1 MGSPGTPHQPAPQPA
16 GMEARQWCGDL
27 RPADGGRT
35 VTLCGWVDRRRDHGG
50 VIFIDL
56 RDRSGTVQITVDPEL
71 AGSDPAAREAFAAAF
86 ETASHLRNETV
97 LQVSGRLRERPAES
111 INERLAT
118 GQVEVVA
125 SAITVLNAV
134 KGNLPFPVSVHDE
147 ENTREE
153 LRLRHR
159 YLDLRRE
166 RMNGNLRLRHQVVKT
181 IRAFLAGAGPAEA
194 GEGFIEVETPVLT
207 RSTPEGARDYLVPS
221 RVCGGEWFALPQSP
235 QLFKQLLMVGGLERY
250 YQIARCFRDE
260 DLRADRQPEFTQ
272 LDMEMSF
279 LDQEQILALNERLIA
294 AIWKQV
300 KGVELPRPFPRL
312 SWHEAM
318 ERYGTDRPDTRY
330 GLELVTVSD
339 LVAGMGFKVFSGAV
353 AAGGAV
359 KVLPVPGGNAAISN
373 VRIKPGGDVFSEAQ
387 KAGAGG
393 LAFIRVREN
402 GEIDTIGAIKDNL
415 SPEVKAELLARTG
428 AQPGTLLLFGAG
440 DTATVNKALDRVRQ
454 FLARELALVPKDPRA
469 GTSQGAASGA
479 EGAEAGAAEAAA
491 SEGWHFLWVVDFPM
505 FDYNAEEQR
514 YEALHHPF
522 CAPNAEDLGDDPAQ
536 WAAKLPG
543 ARAQAYD
550 LVLNGLELGGGSLRI
565 HDSAL
570 QRQVLQTIGLP
581 LEEAE
586 RQFGFL
592 LEALDMGAPP
602 HGGIAFG
609 LDRMTMLLAG
619 EESIRDTI
627 AFPKTQQA
635 RCLMTQAPAGVAGK
649 QLEELHVAS
658 TWTEEA

>member
-1 MGSPGTPHQPAPQPA
+1 MRSHG
-16 GMEARQWCGDL
+16 CGDL
-27 RPADGGRT
+27 RNDAIGHD
-35 VTLCGWVDRRRDHGG
+35 VQLCGWVDRRRDHGG

-56 RDRSGTVQITVDPEL
+56 RDRSGTVQITVDPDL
-71 AGSDPAAREAFAAAF
+71 APVAFAVA
-86 ETASHLRNETV
+86 ERLRTETV
-97 LQVSGRLRERPAES
+97 LRVEGKVRARPEES
-111 INERLAT
+111 HNERLAT
-118 GQVEVVA
+118 GAIEVLA
-125 SAITVLNAV
+125 EGIAVLNEV
-134 KGNLPFPVSVHDE
+134 RGTLPFPVSIHDE

-166 RMNGNLRLRHQVVKT
+166 RMGRNLRLRHASV
-181 IRAFLAGAGPAEA
+181 RAARAYLEA
-194 GEGFIEVETPVLT
+194 EGFIEVETPVLT

-235 QLFKQLLMVGGLERY
+235 QLFKQLLMVGGIERY
-250 YQIARCFRDE
+250 YQLARCFRDE

-279 LDQEQILALNERLIA
+279 MDQEQILALNEGLIA
-294 AIWKQV
+294 SIWKQV

-312 SWHEAM
+312 TWAEAM
-318 ERYGTDRPDTRY
+318 ARYGTDRPDTRY
-330 GLELVTVSD
+330 GMELTDASD
-339 LVAGMGFKVFSGAV
+339 IVRDMGFKVFSGAV
-353 AAGGAV
+353 KAGGSV
-359 KVLPVPGGNAAISN
+359 KCIAVPGGNEAISN
-373 VRIKPGGDVFSEAQ
+373 VRIKPGGDVFREAQ
-387 KAGAGG
+387 AAGAGG
-393 LAFIRVREN
+393 LAFIRVREG

-415 SPEVKAELLARTG
+415 DPERKAELLARTG
-428 AQPGTLLLFGAG
+428 AGEGTLLLFGAG

-454 FLARELALVPKDPRA
+454 YLARELALVPADRDNDR
-469 GTSQGAASGA
+469 
-479 EGAEAGAAEAAA
+479 
-491 SEGWHFLWVVDFPM
+491 WNFLWVVDFPM
-505 FDYNAEEQR
+505 FEVNAEENR
-514 YEALHHPF
+514 LEALHHPF
-522 CAPNAEDLGDDPAQ
+522 CAPNPDDLGSDPAA
-536 WAAKLPG
+536 WGERLPE

-581 LEEAE
+581 LAEAE

-592 LEALDMGAPP
+592 MEALDMGAPP

-609 LDRMTMLLAG
+609 MDRLVMLLAG

-635 RCLMTQAPAGVAGK
+635 RCLLTQAPADVSDG

-658 TWTEEA
+658 TWREQE

>member
-1 MGSPGTPHQPAPQPA
+1 MGKSAIQMRFTMRSHG
-16 GMEARQWCGDL
+16 CGDL
-27 RPADGGRT
+27 RADHAGHD
-35 VTLCGWVDRRRDHGG
+35 VQLCGWVDRRRDHGG

-56 RDRSGTVQITVDPEL
+56 RDRSGTVQITVDPDL
-71 AGSDPAAREAFAAAF
+71 GAAAF
-86 ETASHLRNETV
+86 AVAEHLRNETV
-97 LQVSGRLRERPAES
+97 IQVEGTVRERPADA
-111 INERLAT
+111 INDKLTT
-118 GQVEVVA
+118 GRVEVLA
-125 SAITVLNAV
+125 SAITVLNSV
-134 KGNLPFPVSVHDE
+134 KGTLPFPVSVHDE

-159 YLDLRRE
+159 YLDLRRA
-166 RMNGNLRLRHQVVKT
+166 RMARNLQLRHATVRA
-181 IRAFLAGAGPAEA
+181 IRGYLE
-194 GEGFIEVETPVLT
+194 GEGFLEVETPVLT

-235 QLFKQLLMVGGLERY
+235 QLFKQLLMVGGIERY

-279 LDQEQILALNERLIA
+279 LDQEQILALNEGLIA
-294 AIWKQV
+294 AIWQQV
-300 KGVELPRPFPRL
+300 KGVELPLPFPRL
-312 SWHEAM
+312 TWHEAM

-339 LVAGMGFKVFSGAV
+339 IVAGMGFKVFSGAV

-359 KVLPVPGGNAAISN
+359 KVIAVPGGNDAISN

-393 LAFIRVREN
+393 LAFIRVREG

-415 SPEVKAELLARTG
+415 SEAQKAELLARTN

-454 FLARELALVPKDPRA
+454 FLARELGLVP
-469 GTSQGAASGA
+469 A
-479 EGAEAGAAEAAA
+479 ERDN
-491 SEGWHFLWVVDFPM
+491 SSWNFLWVVDFPM
-505 FDYNAEEQR
+505 FEFNADENR
-514 YEALHHPF
+514 LEALHHPF
-522 CAPNAEDLGDDPAQ
+522 CAPNVADLGSEADQ
-536 WAAKLPG
+536 WAERLPT

-581 LEEAE
+581 TEEAE
-586 RQFGFL
+586 AQFGFL
-592 LEALDMGAPP
+592 MEALDLGAPP

-609 LDRMTMLLAG
+609 LDRMVMLLAG

-635 RCLMTQAPAGVAGK
+635 RCLLTQAPAGVSPK
-649 QLEELHVAS
+649 QLQELHVAS
-658 TWTEEA
+658 TWEEAEATAGR